1 MAACSRLGSRPTKPE
16 ARVGTPEPLLLA
28 PGGIHEGV
36 LHVVNLA
43 AEVFTPGV
51 LLLLELIEQQ
61 PLLLQSLCHPGTV
74 SVQTLL
80 MKQDFSC
87 KKDEGNEVLWDPESP
102 QDIPLL
108 DRRLPLPGQLQS
120 RDRSGQYPLPCP
132 TVLTRACHRNGHRSQ
147 GGQSETA
154 PGSLTGEEALP
165 NCGWGGLC
173 GWRHPTCR

>member
-1 MAACSRLGSRPTKPE
+1 M
-16 ARVGTPEPLLLA
+16 GTPEPLLLA

-43 AEVFTPGV
+43 AEAFTPGV

-87 KKDEGNEVLWDPESP
+87 KKDEGKRG
-102 QDIPLL
+102 PL
-108 DRRLPLPGQLQS
+108 
-120 RDRSGQYPLPCP
+120 
-132 TVLTRACHRNGHRSQ
+132 
-147 GGQSETA
+147 
-154 PGSLTGEEALP
+154 GS
-165 NCGWGGLC
+165 
-173 GWRHPTCR
+173 